1 MEQVHGGQSR
11 GPSLGDHE
19 CHSLLAA
26 SHTLTVH
33 RRQGGVAQGNLP
45 LF

>member
-1 MEQVHGGQSR
+1 MEQVQGGQSR
-11 GPSLGDHE
+11 GPSLGDHKYP
-19 CHSLLAA
+19 SLLAA

-33 RRQGGVAQGNLP
+33 RRQGGVAQNLP